1 FDQWADDTVGVMPQ
15 ASLKRLT
22 WIFLRVGNLTFG
34 GGDPTMAALQSELVL
49 KRRWLDVEQYA
60 LIYGLARITP
70 GTNLVA
76 FSAAA
81 AWQILGWPAAVLA
94 VLAMTVPPSAV
105 VVMLT
110 SGYQSWNSNPLAM
123 AAIGG
128 SIAAASGMMATSAWQ
143 LLAPEIRPGRW
154 LRAGVIFVASLVA
167 SLVYSMSP
175 IAVLGLAA
183 LVGFLWQAAE

>member
-1 FDQWADDTVGVMPQ
+1 MPQ
-15 ASLKRLT
+15 PSLKRLT

-34 GGDPTMAALQSELVL
+34 GGDPTMAALQSELVVA
-49 KRRWLDVEQYA
+49 RRWLSAERYA

-81 AWQILGWPAAVLA
+81 AWQILGWLAATLA
-94 VLAMTVPPSAV
+94 VLAMTVPPSVAV
-105 VVMLT
+105 VLLT
-110 SGYQSWNSNPLAM
+110 SGYQAFNSNPLAM

-128 SIAAASGMMATSAWQ
+128 MLAAASGMMATAAWQ
-143 LLAPEIRPGRW
+143 LLRPEIRVGRR
-154 LRAGVIFVASLVA
+154 LRAAVLFLASLGA
-167 SLVYSMSP
+167 SLGFSMSP

-183 LVGFLWQAAE
+183 LVGIFWRTAE

>member
-1 FDQWADDTVGVMPQ
+1 MPQ
-15 ASLKRLT
+15 PSLKRLT

-34 GGDPTMAALQSELVL
+34 GGDPTMAALQSELVVA
-49 KRRWLDVEQYA
+49 RRWLSAERYA

-81 AWQILGWPAAVLA
+81 GWQILGWLAAVLA
-94 VLAMTVPPSAV
+94 VLAMTVPPSVAV
-105 VVMLT
+105 VLLT
-110 SGYQSWNSNPLAM
+110 SGYQAFNSNPLAM

-128 SIAAASGMMATSAWQ
+128 MLAAASGMMATAAWQ
-143 LLAPEIRPGRW
+143 LLRPEIRVGRR
-154 LRAGVIFVASLVA
+154 LRAAVLFLASLGA
-167 SLVYSMSP
+167 SLGFSMSP

-183 LVGFLWQAAE
+183 LVGIFWRTPE

>member
-1 FDQWADDTVGVMPQ
+1 MPQ
-15 ASLKRLT
+15 PSLKRLT

-34 GGDPTMAALQSELVL
+34 GGDPTMAALQSELVVA
-49 KRRWLDVEQYA
+49 RRWLTAEQYA

-81 AWQILGWPAAVLA
+81 AWQILGWMAAILA
-94 VLAMTVPPSAV
+94 VLAMTVPPSVAV
-105 VVMLT
+105 VLLT
-110 SGYQSWNSNPLAM
+110 SGYQAFNSNPLAM

-128 SIAAASGMMATSAWQ
+128 MLAAASGMMATAAWQ
-143 LLAPEIRPGRW
+143 LLRPEIRVGRR
-154 LRAGVIFVASLVA
+154 LRAAVLFLASLGA
-167 SLVYSMSP
+167 SLGFSMSP

-183 LVGFLWQAAE
+183 LVGIFWRTPE

>member
-1 FDQWADDTVGVMPQ
+1 MPQ
-15 ASLKRLT
+15 PSLKRLT

-34 GGDPTMAALQSELVL
+34 GGDPTMAALQSELVVA
-49 KRRWLDVEQYA
+49 RRWLTAEQYA

-81 AWQILGWPAAVLA
+81 GWQILGWMAAMLA
-94 VLAMTVPPSAV
+94 VLAMTVPPSVAV
-105 VVMLT
+105 VLLT
-110 SGYQSWNSNPLAM
+110 SGYQAFNSNPLAM

-128 SIAAASGMMATSAWQ
+128 MLAAASGMMASAAWQ
-143 LLAPEIRPGRW
+143 LLRPEIRVGRR
-154 LRAGVIFVASLVA
+154 LRAAVLFLASLGA
-167 SLVYSMSP
+167 SLGFSMSP

-183 LVGFLWQAAE
+183 LVGIFWRTPE

>member
-1 FDQWADDTVGVMPQ
+1 MPQ
-15 ASLKRLT
+15 PSLKRLT

-34 GGDPTMAALQSELVL
+34 GGDPTMAALHTELVVT
-49 KRRWLDVEQYA
+49 RSWLTAEQYA

-81 AWQILGWPAAVLA
+81 GWQILGWMAAVLA
-94 VLAMTVPPSAV
+94 VLAMTVPPSVAV
-105 VVMLT
+105 VLLT
-110 SGYQSWNSNPLAM
+110 SGYQAFNSNPLAM

-128 SIAAASGMMATSAWQ
+128 MLAAASGMMATAAWQ
-143 LLAPEIRPGRW
+143 LLRPEIRVGRR
-154 LRAGVIFVASLVA
+154 LRAAVLFLASLGA
-167 SLVYSMSP
+167 SLGFSMSP

-183 LVGFLWQAAE
+183 LVGIFWRTPE

>member
-1 FDQWADDTVGVMPQ
+1 MPQ

-22 WIFLRVGNLTFG
+22 GIFLRVGNLTFG
-34 GGDPTMAALQSELVL
+34 GGDPTMAALQSELVFT
-49 KRRWLDVEQYA
+49 RRWLDEEQYA

-105 VVMLT
+105 VVLLT

-143 LLAPEIRPGRW
+143 LLEPALRRGRRW
-154 LRAGVIFVASLVA
+154 RAAIIFLASLGASLVF
-167 SLVYSMSP
+167 SMSP

-183 LVGFLWQAAE
+183 LVGLFWQTAE

>member
-1 FDQWADDTVGVMPQ
+1 MPQ
-15 ASLKRLT
+15 PSLKRLT

-34 GGDPTMAALQSELVL
+34 GGDPTMAALQSELVVA
-49 KRRWLDVEQYA
+49 RRWLTAEQYA

-81 AWQILGWPAAVLA
+81 AWQILGWLAAILA
-94 VLAMTVPPSAV
+94 VVAMTVPPSVAV
-105 VVMLT
+105 VLLT
-110 SGYQSWNSNPLAM
+110 SGYQAFNSNPLAM

-128 SIAAASGMMATSAWQ
+128 MLAAASGMMATAAWQ
-143 LLAPEIRPGRW
+143 LLRPEIRVGRR
-154 LRAGVIFVASLVA
+154 LRAAVLFLASLGA
-167 SLVYSMSP
+167 SLGFSMSP

-183 LVGFLWQAAE
+183 LVGIFWRTAE

>member
-1 FDQWADDTVGVMPQ
+1 MTPV
-15 ASLKRLT
+15 SLKRLT

-34 GGDPTMAALQSELVL
+34 GGDPSMAALQSELVHT
-49 KRRWLDVEQYA
+49 RGWLDEETYA

-81 AWQILGWPAAVLA
+81 GWKILGWAGALSAVLS
-94 VLAMTVPPSAV
+94 MTVPPAICV
-105 VVMLT
+105 VLLT
-110 SGYQSWNSNPLAM
+110 IGYQAWNSNTLAM

-128 SIAAASGMMATSAWQ
+128 TLAAANGMMATSAWQ
-143 LLAPEIRPGRW
+143 LLAPQIGRGHR
-154 LRAGVIFVASLVA
+154 LRAAVLCVAALVA
-167 SLVYSMSP
+167 SLRFSMSP

-183 LVGFLWQAAE
+183 LVGLFWRTPSEP

>member
-1 FDQWADDTVGVMPQ
+1 MPQ
-15 ASLKRLT
+15 PSLKRLT

-34 GGDPTMAALQSELVL
+34 GGDPTMAALQSELVVA
-49 KRRWLDVEQYA
+49 RRWLTAEQYA

-81 AWQILGWPAAVLA
+81 GWQILGWMAAMLA
-94 VLAMTVPPSAV
+94 VVAMTVPPSV
-105 VVMLT
+105 VVVLLT
-110 SGYQSWNSNPLAM
+110 SGYQAFNSNPLAM

-128 SIAAASGMMATSAWQ
+128 MLAAASGMMATAAWQ
-143 LLAPEIRPGRW
+143 LLRPEIRVGRR
-154 LRAGVIFVASLVA
+154 LRTAVLFLASLGA
-167 SLVYSMSP
+167 SLGFSMSP

-183 LVGFLWQAAE
+183 LVGIFWRTPE

>member
-1 FDQWADDTVGVMPQ
+1 MPQ
-15 ASLKRLT
+15 PSLKRLT

-34 GGDPTMAALQSELVL
+34 GGDPTMAALHSELVVA
-49 KRRWLDVEQYA
+49 RRWLTAEQYA

-81 AWQILGWPAAVLA
+81 GWQILGWMAAILA
-94 VLAMTVPPSAV
+94 VLAMTVPSSV
-105 VVMLT
+105 VVVLLT
-110 SGYQSWNSNPLAM
+110 SGYQVFNSNPLAM

-128 SIAAASGMMATSAWQ
+128 MLAAASGMMATAAWQ
-143 LLAPEIRPGRW
+143 LLRPEIRVGRR
-154 LRAGVIFVASLVA
+154 LRAAVLFLASLGA
-167 SLVYSMSP
+167 SLGFSMSP

-183 LVGFLWQAAE
+183 LVGIFWRTPE